1 MRQDVRDFLVR
12 QNGSG
17 TAREKLTHSMSQLG
31 LKLPVDPSKIK
42 SGPKGQIIVQKG
54 LDEQWSGE
62 FGGFYLYG
70 GLHGKRVIGKDG
82 HEI

>member
-1 MRQDVRDFLVR
+1 M
-12 QNGSG
+12 QNGGG
-17 TAREKLTHSMSQLG
+17 TARDRVAPSMSQLG
-31 LKLPVDPSKIK
+31 LKLPIDPKKIK

-70 GLHGKRVIGKDG
+70 GLHGKRCYGKDG